1 MDPKEDQDPND
12 YYDEGEQEE
21 LQQKQFH
28 TPRSLKHHPPPNSAA
43 YTERGHYKDK
53 VILASASYD
62 HTIRFW
68 NADKGFCE
76 RIVQNNDQI
85 HVSGGVEEV
94 VKTWVRPILEHAL
107 SRLVTHTFTPFIF
120 GSPTQLDKRNGNHAK
135 SRDSCYCRLS
145 AHSPV

>member
-1 MDPKEDQDPND
+1 MDPKEDPDAD
-12 YYDEGEQEE
+12 EYYDEGDQEQ
-21 LQQKQFH
+21 LQQQQQQLRH

-94 VKTWVRPILEHAL
+94 VKTWVRPVLEHAL
-107 SRLVTHTFTPFIF
+107 SRLVTYTFTLFVFILAF
-120 GSPTQLDKRNGNHAK
+120 PTQPDKRNGNHAK
-135 SRDSCYCRLS
+135 
-145 AHSPV
+145 